1 MAVSENE
8 IKKVAELADLNLTP
22 EEIKQYAIDMNDIL
36 EFMEVLNG
44 VDVSNQEVVLDSQE
58 RYNHFRKDEIKEP
71 LSQEEALKNA
81 PSQEEGMIHLPKV
94 INNT

>member
-1 MAVSENE
+1 MSVSENE
-8 IKKVAELADLNLTP
+8 IKKVAELADLNLTT

>member
-1 MAVSENE
+1 MSVSENE
-8 IKKVAELADLNLTP
+8 IKKVAELADLNLTT

-36 EFMEVLNG
+36 EFMEVLDG

>member
-1 MAVSENE
+1 MSVSENE

-36 EFMEVLNG
+36 EFMEVLDG

>member
-1 MAVSENE
+1 MSVSENE